1 MLAARF
7 NRDGHE
13 IVDHRTYAICSDG
26 DLMEGVSDE
35 ASSLA
40 GHLGARQAHR

>member
-7 NRDGHE
+7 NRPGHE

-26 DLMEGVSDE
+26 DMMEGVSGE
-35 ASSLA
+35 ASSIA
-40 GHLGARQAHR
+40 GHLGLGKLC